1 MYSTVHGI
9 VIQTTQY
16 SESSIIAKIL
26 TRESGLLSF
35 IYKGIKKSKSKS
47 KDGALL
53 FPGAILA
60 IDCLYNP
67 QKNFQYPQKS
77 YIQHPY
83 FITQES
89 VVKHCIMT
97 FIVEVLKNLL
107 LDGQENTEL
116 YDFYVGCLDYMQ
128 VHSEK
133 ECANLPIV
141 ALIKLSEISGY
152 KIINNFSEKNPY
164 CDIENGCFAP
174 AIPTSEDIAW
184 HKNLNYF
191 LGKNDWDKMMSYPL
205 NKDERKKIL
214 ELYIRFLQLHLMS
227 FTHFK
232 SLDILSIILS

>member
-53 FPGAILA
+53 FPGAILT

-107 LDGQENTEL
+107 LDGQENDEL

-152 KIINNFSEKNPY
+152 KIINNFSEEKAF

-174 AIPTSEDIAW
+174 AIHASEDIAW
-184 HKNLNYF
+184 HRHLNFF
-191 LGKNDWDKMMSYPL
+191 LGKKNWNELMKYPL